1 MSRII
6 NDDLEELELERIE
19 AEWQSLQRRW
29 QEASDPA
36 ERQQLA
42 DRRDACLNYERY
54 LRSIHSNPL
63 ATL

>member
-6 NDDLEELELERIE
+6 NEDIEEELEQVE
-19 AEWQSLQRRW
+19 ADWQSLQHRW
-29 QEASDPA
+29 QEATDPA

-42 DRRDACLNYERY
+42 QRRDACLNYERY

>member
-6 NDDLEELELERIE
+6 SEDLEEELECVQADWE
-19 AEWQSLQRRW
+19 DLQRRW
-29 QEASDPA
+29 QAASDPA

-42 DRRDACLNYERY
+42 TRRDACLNYERY
-54 LRSIHSNPL
+54 LRSIHNNPL

>member
-6 NDDLEELELERIE
+6 NDDLEELELERVE

-29 QEASDPA
+29 QEANDPA

-54 LRSIHSNPL
+54 LRSIHSNPF

>member
-6 NDDLEELELERIE
+6 NDDLEELELERVE
-19 AEWQSLQRRW
+19 AEWQRLQRRW
-29 QEASDPA
+29 EAATDPA

-54 LRSIHSNPL
+54 LRSTHNNPL
-63 ATL
+63 ATI

>member
-6 NDDLEELELERIE
+6 NEDIEEELEQVE
-19 AEWQSLQRRW
+19 ADWQSLQRLW

-36 ERQQLA
+36 ARQQLA
-42 DRRDACLNYERY
+42 KRRDACLNYERY
-54 LRSIHSNPL
+54 LRSTHNNPL

>member
-6 NDDLEELELERIE
+6 SEDLEEELECV
-19 AEWQSLQRRW
+19 QSDWEDLQRRW
-29 QEASDPA
+29 QAASDPA

-42 DRRDACLNYERY
+42 ARRDACLNYERY
-54 LRSIHSNPL
+54 LRSIHNNPL

>member
-6 NDDLEELELERIE
+6 NDDLEELELERVE

-29 QEASDPA
+29 QEATDPA

-54 LRSIHSNPL
+54 LRSIHCNPF

>member
-6 NDDLEELELERIE
+6 NDDLEELELERVE

-29 QEASDPA
+29 QEAIDPA

-54 LRSIHSNPL
+54 LRSIHSNPF

>member
-6 NDDLEELELERIE
+6 NDDLEELELERVE

-29 QEASDPA
+29 EAATDPA

-42 DRRDACLNYERY
+42 DRRDACLSYERY

>member
-1 MSRII
+1 MSRNI
-6 NDDLEELELERIE
+6 NDDLEELELERVE

-29 QEASDPA
+29 EAATDPA

-42 DRRDACLNYERY
+42 DRRDACLHYERY